1 MVPFKDKKIQCVL
14 LIYGILVIA
23 FHIFWLQLG
32 EGDDSYYQ
40 ACLAKDSILTILL
53 DRWNDWSSRS
63 IIEGLLLLVV
73 QLPAGVWIA
82 LDILVSMLIAV
93 LAVWFLFYRESDNTI
108 SIPLAVFLLFLL
120 LSYDF
125 RELSSAG
132 WITTTINYWW
142 SLAALLLAFVPFT
155 FPEKSRE
162 RKWAYVVAV
171 PAAVFSINHEQI
183 CLLVLTMSLYLALH
197 DLLLKHKG
205 VWYVYLLLGFTLVS
219 LYGILTCPGNAI
231 RSDFSADMWF
241 PGYTGFNLLQKGLLG
256 WYSVLLTL
264 YKEMNW
270 TYVLFT
276 GVLFL
281 TVASKKRR
289 PLELLIAGIPFASNA
304 GLLVLKGIV
313 LYCRIDL
320 IHYIVNI
327 FEFDQPVVWYQGS
340 LPNKARLLMFIYTV
354 CCFCVVYSLYL
365 IWGATERCLEM
376 MVLLISAVVSKAS
389 MGMSPTVWIS
399 VERTSVFM
407 NYGFLFLA
415 MFCALEWNRERTASQ
430 FQRVSS

>member
-1 MVPFKDKKIQCVL
+1 MAPFKDRKIQGVL

-23 FHIFWLQLG
+23 FHLFWLQLG

-40 ACLAKDSILTILL
+40 ACLAEDGILTILL

-73 QLPAGVWIA
+73 QLPSGVWVV

-93 LAVWFLFYRESDNTI
+93 LVVRFLFYREAEHSV
-108 SIPLAVFLLFLL
+108 SAPLAVFLLLLL

-142 SLAALLLAFVPFT
+142 SLAALLIAFLPFT
-155 FPEKSRE
+155 FPEKSRG
-162 RKWAYVVAV
+162 RKWAYGAAV

-183 CLLVLTMSLYLALH
+183 CLLVLTMALYMALR
-197 DLLLKHKG
+197 DLVLKRKAS
-205 VWYVYLLLGFTLVS
+205 WYVYLLLVFTLVS
-219 LYGILTCPGNAI
+219 LYEILTCPGNAI

-241 PGYTGFNLLQKGLLG
+241 PGYAGFHLLQKGLLG
-256 WYSVLLTL
+256 WYGVLLTL

-270 TYVLFT
+270 TYVLLT

-281 TVASKKRR
+281 TAASRKRR
-289 PLELLIAGIPFASNA
+289 PLELVIAGLPLASNA
-304 GLLVLKGIV
+304 GLLALKGIAP
-313 LYCRIDL
+313 YCNIEL
-320 IHYIVNI
+320 VHYIVNI

-340 LPNKARLLMFIYTV
+340 LPNKARLLMLIYTV

-365 IWGATERCLEM
+365 IWGATEKCLDM
-376 MVLLISAVVSKAS
+376 IVLLASAVISKAS

-415 MFCALEWNRERTASQ
+415 MFCALEWNRTRA
-430 FQRVSS
+430 VSRQHRAA